1 MAIIKTLALDIRD
14 TCRYRSLIWNLVVK
28 ELKLRY
34 RGSVLG
40 FFWSFLNPL
49 LLMAVYALVFSV
61 YLRINMKH
69 YAIFMFCG
77 LLPWIWF
84 SASLLEGV
92 NSIVG
97 RGDLI
102 TKAFFPPQIL
112 PLITL
117 FSNLI
122 NFLLSLP
129 ILFIFLWA
137 SHVLPGWPLLT
148 LPVILLAQLFFT
160 LGMVLALSALNV
172 HFRDLTHILGN
183 LLTLWFFVSPIIY
196 PLSQVPERYRFL
208 IDFNPMGLLTL
219 MYQDVFFY
227 NRLPDLRILGLL
239 ILFGILVTIIGNA
252 IFNSYRETFAEEI

>member
-1 MAIIKTLALDIRD
+1 MAVLKTLALDVRD
-14 TCRYRSLIWNLVVK
+14 LYRYRALIWTLVVK

-61 YLRINMKH
+61 YMRIQMEH
-69 YAIFMFCG
+69 YPVFMFCG

-112 PLITL
+112 PMVTL

-137 SHVLPGWPLLT
+137 SHVIPGWPLIV
-148 LPVILLAQLFFT
+148 LPAILFAQFLFT
-160 LGMVLALSALNV
+160 LGLVLALSAMNV

-183 LLTLWFFVSPIIY
+183 VLTLWFFVCPIIY
-196 PLSQVPERYRFL
+196 PLKQIPERFRFL
-208 IDFNPMGLLTL
+208 VDFNPMALLTL

-227 NRLPDLRILGLL
+227 DRFPNLKVLGGL
-239 ILFGILVTIIGNA
+239 IALGIVVIIVGNA
-252 IFNSYRETFAEEI
+252 IFNTYRESFAEDI

>member
-1 MAIIKTLALDIRD
+1 
-14 TCRYRSLIWNLVVK
+14 
-28 ELKLRY
+28 
-34 RGSVLG
+34 
-40 FFWSFLNPL
+40 
-49 LLMAVYALVFSV
+49 MAVYALVFSV
-61 YLRINMKH
+61 YMRIQMEH
-69 YAIFMFCG
+69 YAVFMFCG

-97 RGDLI
+97 KGDLI

-112 PLITL
+112 PLVTL

-129 ILFIFLWA
+129 VLFIFLWA
-137 SHVLPGWPLLT
+137 CHIYPAWPLVT
-148 LPVILLAQLFFT
+148 LPLLLFAQFLFT
-160 LGMVLALSALNV
+160 LGLALALSALNV

-183 LLTLWFFVSPIIY
+183 LLTLWFFVCPIIY
-196 PLSQVPERYRFL
+196 PLKQVPERFRFL

-227 NRLPDLRILGLL
+227 NKLPNLRILGWL
-239 ILFGILVTIIGNA
+239 IILGGGIVIIGNA
-252 IFNSYRETFAEEI
+252 IFNVYRESFAEDL

>member
-1 MAIIKTLALDIRD
+1 MAVIKTLVLDLKD
-14 TCRYRSLIWNLVVK
+14 LYKYRALIWTLVIK

-34 RGSVLG
+34 RGSILG

-61 YLRINMKH
+61 YMRIQMEH
-69 YAIFMFCG
+69 YPVFMFCG

-112 PLITL
+112 PMVTL
-117 FSNLI
+117 LSNLI

-137 SHVLPGWPLLT
+137 SHLVPEWPLVVLPL
-148 LPVILLAQLFFT
+148 ILIAQLLFT
-160 LGMVLALSALNV
+160 LGLVLALSALNV

-183 LLTLWFFVSPIIY
+183 LLTLWFFVCPIIY
-196 PLSQVPERYRFL
+196 PLKQIPERFRFL
-208 IDFNPMGLLTL
+208 VNFNPMALMTL
-219 MYQDVFFY
+219 MYQDIFFY
-227 NRLPDLRILGLL
+227 GRFPNFRVLGWLL
-239 ILFGILVTIIGNA
+239 ILGVVTIVIGNA
-252 IFNSYRETFAEEI
+252 IFNTYRESFAEEI

>member
-1 MAIIKTLALDIRD
+1 VGVLKTLTLDLRD
-14 TCRYRSLIWNLVVK
+14 LYKYRVLIWTLVVK

-34 RGSVLG
+34 RGSILG

-61 YLRINMKH
+61 YMRIQMVH
-69 YAIFMFCG
+69 YPVFMFCG

-112 PLITL
+112 PMVTL
-117 FSNLI
+117 LSNLI

-129 ILFIFLWA
+129 ILFLFIWA
-137 SHVLPGWPLLT
+137 SHISVGWPLLA
-148 LPVILLAQLFFT
+148 LPLILVAQFLFT
-160 LGMVLALSALNV
+160 LGLVLALSALNV

-183 LLTLWFFVSPIIY
+183 LLTLWFFVCPIIY
-196 PLSQVPERYRFL
+196 PLKQVPERFRFL

-219 MYQDVFFY
+219 MYQDLFFY
-227 NRLPDLRILGLL
+227 DRLPDFKILGGLMLL
-239 ILFGILVTIIGNA
+239 GVIIIVVGNA
-252 IFNSYRETFAEEI
+252 VFNAYRESFAEDI

>member
-1 MAIIKTLALDIRD
+1 MGVLKTLTLDLRD
-14 TCRYRSLIWNLVVK
+14 LYKYRVLIWTLVVK

-34 RGSVLG
+34 RGSILG

-61 YLRINMKH
+61 YMRIQMVH
-69 YAIFMFCG
+69 YPVFMFCG

-112 PLITL
+112 PMVTL
-117 FSNLI
+117 LSNLI

-129 ILFIFLWA
+129 ILFLFIWA
-137 SHVLPGWPLLT
+137 SHISVGWPLLA
-148 LPVILLAQLFFT
+148 LPLILVAQFLFT
-160 LGMVLALSALNV
+160 LGLVLALSALNV

-183 LLTLWFFVSPIIY
+183 LLTLWFFVCPIIY
-196 PLSQVPERYRFL
+196 PLKQVPERFRFL

-219 MYQDVFFY
+219 MYQDLFFY
-227 NRLPDLRILGLL
+227 DRLPDFKILGGLMLL
-239 ILFGILVTIIGNA
+239 GVIIIVVGNA
-252 IFNSYRETFAEEI
+252 VFNAYRESFAEDI

>member
-1 MAIIKTLALDIRD
+1 MAALKTLALDLRD
-14 TCRYRSLIWNLVVK
+14 LYRYRALIWTLVIK

-34 RGSVLG
+34 RGSILG

-61 YLRINMKH
+61 YMRIQMEH
-69 YAIFMFCG
+69 YPVFMFCG

-112 PLITL
+112 PMVTL
-117 FSNLI
+117 LSNLI

-129 ILFIFLWA
+129 ILFIFLWI
-137 SHVLPGWPLLT
+137 SHLIPAWPLLAVP
-148 LPVILLAQLFFT
+148 LILFVQLLFT
-160 LGMVLALSALNV
+160 LGMALALSALNV

-183 LLTLWFFVSPIIY
+183 LLTLWFFVCPIIY
-196 PLSQVPERYRFL
+196 PLKQVPERFRFL

-227 NRLPDLRILGLL
+227 NRFPDFKILGG
-239 ILFGILVTIIGNA
+239 LFALGVVTIIAGNA
-252 IFNSYRETFAEEI
+252 IFNVYRESFAEEI

>member
-1 MAIIKTLALDIRD
+1 MAILKTVALDFRELYK
-14 TCRYRSLIWNLVVK
+14 YRVLIWTLVVK

-34 RGSVLG
+34 RGSILG

-61 YLRINMKH
+61 YMRIQMEH
-69 YAIFMFCG
+69 YPVFMFCG

-112 PLITL
+112 PMVTL
-117 FSNLI
+117 LSNLI

-137 SHVLPGWPLLT
+137 SHVIPEWPLIT
-148 LPVILLAQLFFT
+148 LPLILLAQLLFT
-160 LGMVLALSALNV
+160 FWLVLGLSAWYV

-183 LLTLWFFVSPIIY
+183 LLTLWFFVCPIIY
-196 PLSQVPERYRFL
+196 PLKQIPERFRFL
-208 IDFNPMGLLTL
+208 VDFNPMALMTL

-227 NRLPDLRILGLL
+227 NRFPNFKILGALMLL
-239 ILFGILVTIIGNA
+239 GVIVIILGNTV
-252 IFNSYRETFAEEI
+252 FNTYRESFAEDI

>member
-1 MAIIKTLALDIRD
+1 MAALKTLALDLRD
-14 TCRYRSLIWNLVVK
+14 LYRYRALIWTLVIK

-34 RGSVLG
+34 RGSILG

-61 YLRINMKH
+61 YMRIQMEH
-69 YAIFMFCG
+69 YPVFMFCG

-112 PLITL
+112 PMVTL
-117 FSNLI
+117 LSNLI

-129 ILFIFLWA
+129 ILFIFLWI
-137 SHVLPGWPLLT
+137 SHVVPAWPLVTVPL
-148 LPVILLAQLFFT
+148 ILFVQLLFT
-160 LGMVLALSALNV
+160 LGMALALSALNV

-183 LLTLWFFVSPIIY
+183 LLTLWFFVCPIIY
-196 PLSQVPERYRFL
+196 PLKQVPERFRFL
-208 IDFNPMGLLTL
+208 IDFNPMGLMTL

-227 NRLPDLRILGLL
+227 NRFPDFKVLGW
-239 ILFGILVTIIGNA
+239 LFVLGVVTIIAGNA
-252 IFNSYRETFAEEI
+252 IFNVYRESFAEEI

>member
-1 MAIIKTLALDIRD
+1 MAALKTLALDLRD
-14 TCRYRSLIWNLVVK
+14 IYKFRALIWTLVIK
-28 ELKLRY
+28 EIKLRY
-34 RGSVLG
+34 RGSILG

-61 YLRINMKH
+61 YMRIQMEH
-69 YAIFMFCG
+69 YPVFMFCG

-112 PLITL
+112 PMVTL
-117 FSNLI
+117 LSNLI
-122 NFLLSLP
+122 NFLLGLP

-137 SHVLPGWPLLT
+137 SHVIPQWPLLA
-148 LPVILLAQLFFT
+148 LPLILFAQLLFT
-160 LGMVLALSALNV
+160 LGLVLALSALNV

-183 LLTLWFFVSPIIY
+183 LLTLWFFVCPIIY
-196 PLSQVPERYRFL
+196 PLKQIPERFRFL
-208 IDFNPMGLLTL
+208 VDFNPMGLLTL

-227 NRLPDLRILGLL
+227 NRFPDFKVLGGLMAL
-239 ILFGILVTIIGNA
+239 GVVVIIIGNA
-252 IFNSYRETFAEEI
+252 IFNIFRESFAEEI

>member
-1 MAIIKTLALDIRD
+1 VVALKTLALDIRD
-14 TCRYRSLIWNLVVK
+14 LYRYRALIWTLVIK

-61 YLRINMKH
+61 YMRIQMEH
-69 YAIFMFCG
+69 YAVFMFCG

-112 PLITL
+112 PMVTL
-117 FSNLI
+117 LANLI

-129 ILFIFLWA
+129 ILFLFLWA
-137 SHVLPGWPLLT
+137 SHVVPTWPLVT
-148 LPVILLAQLFFT
+148 LPLILVVQFLFT
-160 LGMVLALSALNV
+160 LGLVLALSAMNV

-183 LLTLWFFVSPIIY
+183 VLTLWFFVCPIIY
-196 PLSQVPERYRFL
+196 PLKQIPERFRFL
-208 IDFNPMGLLTL
+208 VDLNPMALLTL

-227 NRLPDLRILGLL
+227 NRFPDFRVL
-239 ILFGILVTIIGNA
+239 GILAGLGIVIVILGNA
-252 IFNSYRETFAEEI
+252 IFNSYRESFAEEI

>member
-1 MAIIKTLALDIRD
+1 MGALKTLTLDLRD
-14 TCRYRSLIWNLVVK
+14 LYKYRVLIWTLVVK

-34 RGSVLG
+34 RGSILG

-61 YLRINMKH
+61 YMRIQMAH
-69 YAIFMFCG
+69 YPVFMFCG

-112 PLITL
+112 PVVTL
-117 FSNLI
+117 LSNLI

-129 ILFIFLWA
+129 ILFIFIWA
-137 SHVLPGWPLLT
+137 SHLTVGWPLLA
-148 LPVILLAQLFFT
+148 LPLILVVQFLFT
-160 LGMVLALSALNV
+160 LGLVLALSALNV

-183 LLTLWFFVSPIIY
+183 LLTLWFFVCPIIY
-196 PLSQVPERYRFL
+196 PLKQVPERFRFL

-227 NRLPDLRILGLL
+227 NRLPDFQILGWLTLL
-239 ILFGILVTIIGNA
+239 GVTIIVVGNT
-252 IFNSYRETFAEEI
+252 IFNAYRESFAEDI